1 MFSVFRVGFVSIRT
15 FSGKKILLIDDPF
28 QRTGFFGGLVLEL
41 IPKNVFG
48 VPSHSM
54 LLSIKSK

>member
-1 MFSVFRVGFVSIRT
+1 MFSVFRVGFVSIWT
-15 FSGKKILLIDDPF
+15 FPEKDTSYRRSVSTD
-28 QRTGFFGGLVLEL
+28 RFFRWLVLEL

-48 VPSHSM
+48 VTSHSM